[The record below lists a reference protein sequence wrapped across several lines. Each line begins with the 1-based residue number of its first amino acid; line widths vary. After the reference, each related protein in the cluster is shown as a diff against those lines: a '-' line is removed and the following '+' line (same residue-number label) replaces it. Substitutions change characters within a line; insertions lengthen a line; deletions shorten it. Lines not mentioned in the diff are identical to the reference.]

1 MCALC
6 GPVSECWCGDVAGVW
21 STNLESILRVLAEQ
35 NLRRIAHDLAPLIE
49 ELAAHELQHIH

>member
-1 MCALC
+1 
-6 GPVSECWCGDVAGVW
+6 
-21 STNLESILRVLAEQ
+21 VLAEQ